1 MPVRGFPHEQ
11 VARLAEAVGQQ
22 GDVVLFLAYTGLR
35 WGEMAALRV
44 DRLDMLR
51 RRLDV
56 ASAMTEPRGVVTWG
70 TPKTHE
76 RRSVPFPAFLT
87 PLFAQRCA
95 GKTRDELVFT
105 TAEGAV
111 MRNGNFRRREFD
123 PAIRALMAEDVHV
136 RECGR
141 TTFGTRLPAS
151 RSLPERT

>member
-1 MPVRGFPHEQ
+1 VAPQARTPTDIAADSAARLIRRYLTHEQ

-56 ASAMTEPRGVVTWG
+56 ASAMTEPPGVVTWG

-76 RRSVPFPAFLT
+76 RRSGPFPAFLT
-87 PLFAQRCA
+87 PLLAQRCA
-95 GKTRDELVFT
+95 GKTRDELVLT
-105 TAEGAV
+105 TAE
-111 MRNGNFRRREFD
+111 MR
-123 PAIRALMAEDVHV
+123 
-136 RECGR
+136 
-141 TTFGTRLPAS
+141 
-151 RSLPERT
+151 